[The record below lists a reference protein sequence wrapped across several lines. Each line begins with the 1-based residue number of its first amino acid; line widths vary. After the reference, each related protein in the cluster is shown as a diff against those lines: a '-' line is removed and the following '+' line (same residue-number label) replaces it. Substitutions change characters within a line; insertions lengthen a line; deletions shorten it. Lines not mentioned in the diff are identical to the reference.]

1 MAGKIFEVG
10 NATSIAGIYVN
21 GIKNAMEEA

>member
-10 NATSIAGIYVN
+10 NATTIAGIYVN
-21 GIKNAMEEA
+21 GIKNAMEEV